1 MTRRT
6 DGTAGDDPGAADDQA
21 GIRPLI
27 NWIDERARNGADRVY
42 LHAARTGRQVTYRQL
57 ADSVRR
63 WWHVFDQHGAG
74 PGSRIAL
81 VVADPMDFAVA
92 YLAIVAGDRCAAPVP
107 AGAPDLTERLAGL
120 EPDLIVT
127 ASGVT
132 TPSRA
137 ESGVTAPG
145 RTESGS
151 GRLAS
156 VAALPGTGGVL
167 LASSG
172 TTGTPKQVFL
182 DGGRLLH
189 VATEIARHHRLTPA
203 DIGYN
208 PLPLVHVNAEV
219 VGLLATL
226 VAGGELVLDARFHR
240 QGFWNLIQNHAVTWI
255 NAVPAILAVLARQ
268 PAPSAAQTRTVRFV
282 RSASAP
288 LPVAVLGAFET
299 STGLPV
305 IETYGMTEAASQIAA
320 NPLDGRRRPGSVGR
334 AVGTQIRIVDRQ
346 GRHCPCG
353 TTGQV
358 QIRGGGVISAYA
370 TEAGNDRFRAG
381 GWLDTGDLGRLD
393 EDGYLYLAGRRDDV
407 INRGGEKIFP
417 REVEEVLLADPRVTS
432 AVVFGLP
439 HAVLGRIPVAQVV
452 LADRTAAPDHT
463 ADSASGRATGRT
475 VAPTR
480 NGADEVASTRELLAD
495 LSSRCAT
502 RLERH
507 KRPVRIEV
515 VDDLPVG
522 PTGKVL
528 RHLLDLPEP
537 DRGHAAG
544 DGRGVA

>member
-6 DGTAGDDPGAADDQA
+6 DGPADEDPGAAGDQV
-21 GIRPLI
+21 GLESLI
-27 NWIDERARNGADRVY
+27 SWIDERARTSADQVY
-42 LHAARTGRQVTYRQL
+42 LRAARTGGQITYRQL
-57 ADSVRR
+57 ADAVRR
-63 WWHVFDQHGAG
+63 WWGVFDLHGAG

-81 VVADPMDFAVA
+81 AVADPLDFAIA
-92 YLAIVAGDRCAAPVP
+92 YLATVAGDRCAAPVP

-120 EPDLIVT
+120 EPDLVVT
-127 ASGVT
+127 ANGVMANDNT
-132 TPSRA
+132 ANGSMEFPRA
-137 ESGVTAPG
+137 
-145 RTESGS
+145 
-151 GRLAS
+151 
-156 VAALPGTGGVL
+156 GGVL

-182 DGGRLLH
+182 GARQLLH

-240 QGFWNLIQNHAVTWI
+240 QGFWNLVQNHAVTWI
-255 NAVPAILAVLARQ
+255 NAVPAILAILARQ

-288 LPVAVLGAFET
+288 LPVAVLEAFET
-299 STGLPV
+299 ATGLPV

-393 EDGYLYLAGRRDDV
+393 EDGYLYLVGRRDDV

-480 NGADEVASTRELLAD
+480 NGAGEAASTRELLAD

-528 RHLLDLPEP
+528 RRLLDLPEP

-544 DGRGVA
+544 DGRGAA